1 MVGFLPHVPRA
12 SRDHVAQEESPDEC
26 HVRFGDTFHAVSEL
40 LVYLGI
46 EAELV
51 AKPDVHFVRILGEGR
66 FQEGVVLS
74 ENGLWVA
81 FFCFHLCAFCQVIS
95 RPLDL
100 IWFCLAVFLVLVV
113 ILWMRHFGLHMDD
126 TGTGELMAP
135 GSFEHFWTSQLGF
148 VDPLGSL

>member
-12 SRDHVAQEESPDEC
+12 LTDHVVQEESPDEC

-46 EAELV
+46 EAELL
-51 AKPDVHFVRILGEGR
+51 AKPDVNFFRILGEGR

-74 ENGLWVA
+74 ENELWVV
-81 FFCFHLCAFCQVIS
+81 FWVFIFAFCQVIS

-100 IWFCLAVFLVLVV
+100 IWFGLAVFLVLVV
-113 ILWMRHFGLHMDD
+113 ILWMRHFGLHIDD
-126 TGTGELMAP
+126 TGTGK
-135 GSFEHFWTSQLGF
+135 LG
-148 VDPLGSL
+148 